1 MRALSFHSSG
11 QLMPRWESYHSDP
24 EPGVGKKGYFIML
37 TARGEEV
44 DKLIGLAVGADD
56 YPSKPFSPPVML
68 ARIHVMLCRPR
79 VSPAGRQPS
88 QESPR
93 MFRALR
99 IDVAG
104 REVSPRRGEAVALTR
119 TDFDVLGAVS
129 ARPKLVFSRCQ
140 LSVPVWDQ
148 RWVGAAHLVD
158 LHVGDLRRKLGDDLG
173 SPRYVLTVRGI
184 GYMGEGI

>member
-1 MRALSFHSSG
+1 MAAWFALC
-11 QLMPRWESYHSDP
+11 
-24 EPGVGKKGYFIML
+24 YFVML

-56 YPSKPFSPPVML
+56 YPTQPFSPPELL
-68 ARIHVMLCRPR
+68 ARIHAMLRRP
-79 VSPAGRQPS
+79 SAFPASRQPS

-119 TDFDVLGAVS
+119 TEFDVLEALS
-129 ARPKLVFSRCQ
+129 ARPKLVFSRCR
-140 LSVPVWDQ
+140 LIDPVWDQ

-158 LHVGDLRRKLGDDLG
+158 LHVEHLRRQLGDDPS